1 MSSYRLPNPDLSDSV
16 FEMFSMKGK
25 VTIITGAAGGIGA
38 EVAKALAEAGG
49 DVALWYGRNTAA
61 IDIAKEIEDKYKVK
75 AKAYQ
80 VDVKLWELV
89 SNGVKQ
95 VVKDFGHLDVMI
107 ANAGIPATA
116 GLLELTF
123 EEWDNIVQTDYNGVF
138 YCARAAG
145 QIFKEQGHG
154 NLITTASMSGSIVNL
169 PQEQANYN
177 AIKAAVIHLT
187 KCLAVEWAAFAR
199 CNSVSPGY
207 IDTPISYKV
216 TEKTKEE
223 WYRRTPM
230 RRDADPRELKG
241 IYLYLASNASTFTTG
256 SDFIVDGG
264 HCCP

>member
-1 MSSYRLPNPDLSDSV
+1 MSTIRKPNPQLSDSV

-38 EVAKALAEAGG
+38 EVSRALAEAGG
-49 DVALWYGRNTAA
+49 DCALWYGNNTAA
-61 IDIAKEIEDKYKVK
+61 IDIAKELEEKYKVK
-75 AKAYQ
+75 AKAYKVNVREWEQ
-80 VDVKLWELV
+80 VD
-89 SNGVKQ
+89 NGVKE
-95 VVKDFGHLDVMI
+95 VIKDFGHLDVMI

-116 GLLELTF
+116 GLLKLTF
-123 EEWDNIVQTDYNGVF
+123 EEWNNVVQTDYNGVF

-145 QIFKEQGHG
+145 QVFEKQGHG

-169 PQEQANYN
+169 PQQQANYN

-187 KCLAVEWAAFAR
+187 KSLAVEWADFAR

-216 TEKTKEE
+216 TDETKEE

-230 RRDADPRELKG
+230 RRDADARELKG

-256 SDFIVDGG
+256 ADFIVDGG